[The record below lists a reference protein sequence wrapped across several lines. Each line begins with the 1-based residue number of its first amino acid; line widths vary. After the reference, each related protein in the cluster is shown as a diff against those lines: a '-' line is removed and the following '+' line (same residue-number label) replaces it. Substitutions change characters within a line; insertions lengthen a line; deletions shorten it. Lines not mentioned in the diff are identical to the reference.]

1 MEFALLVFGQE
12 TDWDRMTPQERE
24 ERFTANR
31 AYGRAMAEAG
41 VRIVYGARL
50 ARPVCAEQEER
61 AGEGVLEVGG
71 LWIIDVPSE
80 EEALR
85 WADRMPLSDSG
96 QVQVRRC
103 DGPPRNREPAGP
115 PA

>member
-12 TDWDRMTPQERE
+12 TDWDRMTPRERE

-50 ARPVCAEQEER
+50 ARPACAEHEGR

-80 EEALR
+80 EEALG
-85 WADRMPLSDSG
+85 WAQRMPLSDAG
-96 QVQVRRC
+96 RVEVRRC
-103 DGPPRNREPAGP
+103 DGPPRNHEPARR

>member
-50 ARPVCAEQEER
+50 ARPASAEHEGR

-71 LWIIDVPSE
+71 LWVIDVPSE
-80 EEALR
+80 EEALS
-85 WADRMPLSDSG
+85 WAERMPLSDAG
-96 QVQVRRC
+96 RVEVRRC
-103 DGPPRNREPAGP
+103 DGPPRNRASARP